1 MANFYPTL
9 SGSLPVLATLLFLAS
24 HVSPQINSRTS
35 LTIDNVIDPE
45 SSSVS
50 SSSGLFFEAEE
61 NGAGPF
67 NGGHRTAQTGGTTM
81 AFVFDVTGSMFDD
94 LQQVIEGAERI
105 LDSNLK
111 RRDTPLKNFAL
122 VPFHDPEIQE
132 ITITEDPDY
141 FQQKLKDLYVQGG
154 GDCPEKSITAIY
166 HALNISL
173 PGSFIYVFTD
183 ARSNDYE
190 LTNEVLKLIQE
201 KESQVVFVMTGDC
214 GNQSHPGFQAYEQIA
229 ATSSGQVFMLNKS
242 DVDLVLRFV
251 EISLQ
256 SRKVNLL
263 STDYE
268 HGATQVHQVPI
279 DTRINQITISVSGD
293 SRNVTF
299 RDPRGRDI
307 PLINSQRYNGGQQYL
322 EELLTLENVYVV
334 GMVEPSPGT
343 YELITNSREEHT
355 VRVTAISLLDF
366 AFGFARN
373 PTSDLNNTF
382 HRPIRGV
389 PSNLMI
395 EALHLNPPGILEKVE
410 FLNLRGETIF
420 ETRLT
425 QSTENPDLYIA
436 PRTIPPDSYF
446 HIRVSGIDSMN
457 FRFQRLSKAAISPL
471 IPDPPTTFMPRRT
484 PGYYGMD
491 AILTC
496 DVESMIPFTV
506 RWMRRG
512 TPLDG
517 PIEFSETGSATW
529 TIKNSD
535 SRIEG
540 VYSCIAENEEGSAR
554 SETYLDITEPPPV
567 IARPYNTSVL
577 PGSDGVMSC
586 FISSTVEY
594 NITWDK
600 PNTLVSLQGHNRVS
614 LMNNGSLV
622 IQDVHPGDAGSYRC
636 RAWNEGGVTEEHV
649 YLYVQERPQINA
661 YQGNVTFTSS
671 QNITLRCSANGYPH
685 PELRWLKDGQELPI
699 VPGTRRGEIIH
710 QIFNASREDQGI
722 YTCLASNTAGS
733 DLLNVYV
740 SYHEPPRIQMTQY
753 RYLTPPSQKATLSC
767 PTSGVP
773 PPEITWFKGDRDLT
787 RVTYTRI
794 WPNGDLDIMGVQ
806 DSDSGSYTCYA
817 TNEAGVVSETVH
829 LEVGSSPII
838 LQPPIDLGVNY
849 GMNVSVTCI
858 AMGHPPPAVTWRKV
872 GQSHLDINPR
882 ITMTEDGNLFI
893 RDMQV
898 EDSGTYVCVA
908 HNEHGSTEASAQ
920 LRITNLIQPQI
931 SATSQEEVV
940 VVEDDVVVRCN
951 VISGNPPP
959 TVTWFHSSERLYPEY
974 SPRLELFPDGSLGI
988 RGAVMSDAGNYTC
1001 VAENAIGNDTKITRI
1016 RVHNPPSISGT
1027 ETSYT
1032 VIHHESVT
1040 LLCPAA
1046 GHPPPL
1052 IEWIKNG
1059 QTIPNLGL
1067 HQSALTL
1074 SYVTEQDA
1082 GTYICRVSNLAGF
1095 SEIEITL
1102 FILVPPAHEGVETT
1116 GVVNVTQGDSVTLP
1130 CNVRGTPPPQISWF
1144 KDNLPLPEAG
1154 RNFYVNTDGGLVIQQ
1169 MSVAEEGQYRCVAS
1183 NIAGNVSKDVRI
1195 TILVPPSIEPGNT
1208 EYAVVAGGSIILSCE
1223 AYGIPM
1229 PEVVWQKDGAQLSI
1243 ATRNVRILDLGS
1255 LQIDVT
1261 SEEHTGTYTCLVT
1274 NEAGSTNRLITLS
1287 VIVPPRIFDGQTQ
1300 YTVVQGQAIIL
1311 HCPATGTPPPTI
1323 TWSKEG
1329 IAIPLNDPHYDVDE
1343 IAGTLTMFGVLPTD
1357 FGTYKCVVR
1366 NDGGSV
1372 YKDITLSVHVAPV
1385 IEEAVEET
1393 FSITIGQ
1400 TVSLPCEVTGTP
1412 PPIVTWY
1419 KSGNPIS
1426 VTSSMVIT
1434 QDSLDIYSTRP
1445 FDTGIYQC
1453 VASNVAGNVTRNF
1466 RLIVMIP
1473 PSIQD
1478 GPATRTT
1485 EVGAHIELECRAD
1498 GIPLPDIT
1506 WYKDGEPLGTYNDPR
1521 LRKTAFGTLQIVNV
1535 DQEDSGEY
1543 ACYVSN
1549 DAGKAS
1555 KFVTLTVN
1563 LAPILLDS
1571 PDSYTSLIR
1580 NPVTLQCLAA
1590 GFPPPDVTWLKNGAP
1605 LNQED
1610 VRYYI
1615 TPSNSLLI
1623 ASTMREDSGI
1633 YTCNVSNTAGS
1644 QYKHMELTV
1653 YLPPTSINSGDTSYD
1668 VTLNNPVSLPCE
1680 VQSYPPP
1687 TITWLKDGRV
1697 IPYTNS
1703 HYRIQPSSLDIPMA
1717 VVRDSGVYTCIATN
1731 IVGNISRN
1739 YQINVQVP
1747 PYISPGPDTITAY
1760 LGQNVTLPC
1769 DSIGVPTP
1777 MTMWDKSGLQLNYD
1791 NPRFHKL
1798 DEGSLII
1805 SDVRELD
1812 AAAYYCLVVNQA
1824 GADTRRITLTVKDAP
1839 RIINELPE
1847 VMEQIMNTEVRIPCQ
1862 ATGTP
1867 RPQVSWF
1874 KDGRPIEQLR
1884 GYTVLGDNTLLISS
1898 LQPYDNGRY
1907 ECRAQSESGFDSIDV
1922 FIDTQVR
1929 PHIAGENTPDDPVVV
1944 FTEEDQ
1950 TVILECNVTDS
1961 HPPAEVTWYQNG
1973 QAILARADIG
1983 IHFETGDT
1991 SLRLPYLRPEDA
2003 GHYHC
2008 EATNGQGSSQRH
2020 FSVEVHVGP
2029 VIRNRRQEQVTV
2041 QVGHSVTI
2049 HCEAS
2054 GVPDARILWMFGD
2067 IAISSQNSRYHIAS
2081 NGSLHLREV
2090 QVIDSGVFTCIA
2102 KNSAGNDTRVVNI
2115 NVIVPPSI
2123 NDGTSDIVRTLS
2135 SSVILPCESAGV
2147 PFPEITWYKNGA
2159 PLNLSNPNLEKL
2171 FSGSLRIRSVEEEDS
2186 GVYRC
2191 VAVNQAGHDYKMLTL
2206 WIHTPPSL
2214 QPDASRNV
2222 STGVDEKVII
2232 PCNIS
2237 GSPKPQYRWLK
2248 NNREL
2253 LMNYGKMELLE
2264 DGSLMIR
2271 DVESIDR
2278 GSYTCEATNAVGVLS
2293 RDIRLEVSVAPKIT
2307 GSKTPVEYPVGQYD
2321 SIELQCMVTDAFP
2334 PPIIKWYKGD
2344 ETLTGQEEA
2353 VTIKDQGITLEI
2365 GSVNIA
2371 NAGEYYCTATND
2383 AGMASMNWT
2392 IDVQVTPSILNGQDE
2407 YLTTVQ
2413 NIDITLLCE
2422 AEGNPTPTI
2431 TWERDNKPLELRD
2444 SHYLIGEDGSLRITA
2459 PQHTDS
2465 GGYVCVASNNI
2476 GYAIKNFHLVVK
2488 IPPKTSTQQE
2498 VVTIGL
2504 RQSVTLRC
2512 QAAGFPAP
2520 TISWRKDNLPIP
2532 LSTRAFS
2539 ISSNGGSLTINST
2552 REGDSGIYSC
2562 IASNEV
2568 GEQSLDILLKVQE
2581 PPIILGEL
2589 EVNRMQHVQLV
2600 EGDDI
2605 ELPCPTTGYPKP
2617 RVAWFRDNRILSP
2630 PEYKIK
2636 DDGTLVIP
2644 GAMPFDAGVYTCS
2657 AVNEAGNSSI
2667 SINVTVMV
2675 PPLLVDAY
2683 RPVDIIV
2690 ILNNPARL
2698 YCEIDI
2704 SIPMASIVWQKD
2716 GISLREDSNIRI
2728 SRDGQILEINQVQV
2742 NNEGR
2747 YTCIA
2752 TNNAGNATKF
2762 FGLTVHVPPIFPD
2775 GNPVNPMMMSI
2786 NEDDSTQLGCHAS
2799 GYPPPTI
2806 RWYKDGRLVTHN
2818 EPGVA
2823 VSNSGEVLRINRV
2836 NRIHAG
2842 QFTCVASSIVGNIS
2856 KSYVLNVRV
2865 RPEIE
2870 GAEFPHNVS
2879 VVNNMGI
2886 ELRCPTVA
2894 IPVPEIVW
2902 YKDGHRLH
2910 PFQSGVLISPDGTT
2924 LRIPNAQLHDE
2935 GVYQCVATNVAG
2947 EEMKLFNLQIDVPP
2961 VIVSREPNQIAVIAG
2976 GSTTIDCES
2985 YGVPK
2990 PTVTWTKN
2998 NAFISPASIRYDIDP
3013 AGLLHIATVTV
3024 ADEGVF
3030 ECFVSNSAGNVTRR
3044 IDLQVQVQ
3052 PTITP
3057 GRGRVTTQIGQSVR
3071 LFCDATGVPTP
3082 EILWQKDGQRVSPM
3096 EGFLIISDGMLQIND
3111 AQPSDAGRYDCIAK
3125 NGAGADV
3132 FKVILEVHEPP
3143 QIAETTKTYEIR
3155 VDASVELECRVG
3167 GIPKPNIR
3175 WLFNGR
3181 ELGAQS
3187 LKLAN
3192 GNLKI
3197 PVVRAEDSGA
3207 YTCLAQ
3213 NDAGFAQAERILVV
3227 LDVPRLP
3234 RPPREQSEMTISVNR
3249 RAVLTCPADGYPPP
3263 EVTWRKDGILV
3274 EPAGRITMTENH
3286 ELIIDRVQ
3294 ESDSGTYTCVA
3305 TNSIGSNRLNFYLTV
3320 QVAPTFTHF
3329 PNDVELAAGN
3339 RLELICEAIGVPM
3352 PDIAWLVNGTEMI
3365 PNPPTFDGRSV
3376 LAIGNVQKSDSGT
3389 YMCRAE
3395 NILGVRTAI
3404 TAVRVRVPPRIHR
3417 IPSDTTLT
3425 LGERA
3430 VLNCA
3435 VNGDPKPEVTWLKN
3449 NRPVALTDTMQ
3460 QSSDGSL
3467 IIAPTAIS
3475 DAGFYKC
3482 QALNLYGLDEVSYH
3496 LEIQSRPMFV
3506 VEPQNTTVSHGENVL
3521 LDCIAQGEPEP
3532 SMRWQKE
3539 GFRVLPV
3546 GRVAIL
3552 PNNTLKIVAAQ
3563 LTDSGAYMCL
3573 AENQM
3578 GRAVMTIHLTV
3589 MVHGGWSEWT
3599 EWGQCSKT
3607 CGRGMRI
3614 RTRRCDS
3621 PSPAHNGLQCTG
3633 PEVEQNSCHMDSCP
3647 IHGRW
3652 GEWQPFEECSVSC
3665 GFGVRVRR
3673 RFCDNPPVQYRG
3685 RDCEGEGVQQDE
3697 CFAGECPV
3705 DGGWGPW
3712 SSWQL
3717 CDRTCG
3723 NGNTIRERICNN
3735 PEPRYGGRDCS
3746 GLSRETR
3753 ACNVRPCPVDGV
3765 WGSWS
3770 IWSTCTVSCGGG
3782 QQTRTRTCTG
3792 PLHGGQPCEGR
3803 SEQTIRCNAE
3813 QCPVHGN
3820 WSDWDVWG
3828 ICSAMCGG
3836 GIRQRFRSCT
3846 KPAPSPTGRPCVGD
3860 SIDTEPCNQQPCQ
3873 VDGKWTPWSPWSE
3886 CSETCGESSRRKT
3899 RECTNPAPAHGGRPC
3914 IGAAELIQACHT
3926 PPCIVGPRTA
3936 VAMVTGS
3943 INGQTLNGQLF
3954 ANISVDNAGYT
3965 MVSASMDNVPK
3976 DIGNVMRMLISLISP
3991 VYWTSAYE
3999 RDNTANGFSVTEGNF
4014 ERQTQVR
4021 FWSGEELTMGMHSLG
4036 VDENGVLQLTI
4047 LLTGDT
4053 PEIFPEDQVITRN
4066 YREDYIQT
4074 GPGEIYGKSSRHVT
4088 IDGTAL
4094 LYAWNHTILYDDAGS
4109 QMPYLVQTLNTEGA
4123 TVEYNPVDG
4132 SLTYTIRVYFTRG
4145 EPRNRCPSGFLLDPS
4160 GPYCRDINECL
4171 QRNTCSHFCQN
4182 YYGGHVCA
4190 CPTGF
4195 RLNRFNER
4203 TCDDI
4208 DECRYNNGNCP
4219 SSEECQNTEGSFRCV
4234 QHCTRGTRRI
4244 PGTTSCGDINECQES
4259 PNICSHQC
4267 SNTQGSYQC
4276 YCNKGYRL
4284 RGKNQC
4290 EDVNE
4295 CEEHNPCQINQD
4307 CINQQGR
4314 YRCITVCQQGFEKAR
4329 NGSCIDI
4336 NECRTNR
4343 HECAA
4348 TQTCMNSMG
4357 SYACLCPRGFRAE
4370 GRRCNDI
4377 NECANRPC
4385 TYQCRNLQGDYEC
4398 ICSPGMMR
4406 APDRKTCIGY
4416 EQKVEPPT
4424 VLDCMNGWRRVA
4436 GRCVD
4441 VNECQLAHP
4450 CRYRC
4455 VNTEGSFMCECPP
4468 GYRLSA
4474 DRVSCDD
4481 INECVEH
4488 NIQCG
4493 GNDLCFNRQGNY
4505 SCLET
4510 SCPQY
4515 YERERFTGYCVRS
4528 CPATLTRSEL
4538 QLCESLPGTIQFRTL
4553 ALLTDTSAGRDLLRL
4568 RVVRSDGTYH
4578 TNTYFSIENTQ
4589 VPFNIRTESSGRGV
4603 LSTRLNL
4610 QEPRDY
4616 VIKVRAQGFSGSH
4629 ISTHVE
4635 LDNVFHIHV
4644 SVSQFPYSNS

>member
-1 MANFYPTL
+1 MADFYPSL
-9 SGSLPVLATLLFLAS
+9 SGWLAVLVSLLFLAPD
-24 HVSPQINSRTS
+24 VFPQIHRTS
-35 LTIDNVIDPE
+35 LTIDNVVEYSD
-45 SSSVS
+45 SSFS

-61 NGAGPF
+61 NEAGQ
-67 NGGHRTAQTGGTTM
+67 NHAGGGHRTAQNGGTTM

-94 LQQVIEGAERI
+94 LQQVIEGAEQ
-105 LDSNLK
+105 
-111 RRDTPLKNFAL
+111 
-122 VPFHDPEIQE
+122 IQE

-141 FQQKLKDLYVQGG
+141 FQKKLKDLYVQGG

-166 HALNISL
+166 HALNISE

-251 EISLQ
+251 EVSLQ

-268 HGATQVHQVPI
+268 HGATQVHRVPI
-279 DTRINQITISVSGD
+279 DSRIRQITISVSGD
-293 SRNVTF
+293 NRNVTL
-299 RDPRGRDI
+299 RDPNGRDI
-307 PLINSQRYNGGQQYL
+307 PLINSVRFQSGQQYL

-334 GMVEPSPGT
+334 GMVEPVPGY
-343 YELITNSREEHT
+343 YELITNSRDEHT

-373 PTSDLNNTF
+373 PTADLNDTF

-389 PSNLMI
+389 SSNLMI
-395 EALHLNPPGILEKVE
+395 EALHLNPPGVLEKVE

-425 QSTENPDLYIA
+425 QSTENPDIYIA
-436 PRTIPPDSYF
+436 PSTIPPDSYF
-446 HIRVSGIDSMN
+446 HIRVSGIDSRN

-471 IPDPPTTFMPRRT
+471 VPDPPTTYMPRRT
-484 PGYYGMD
+484 PGYYGMN
-491 AILTC
+491 AVLTC
-496 DVESMIPFTV
+496 QIESMVPFSV
-506 RWMRRG
+506 QWMKRG

-517 PIEFSETGSATW
+517 PIDFSESGQATW
-529 TIKNSD
+529 TIENAD

-540 VYSCIAENEEGSAR
+540 VYSCIAINEEGSSR

-567 IARPYNTSVL
+567 IARTFNVSVL
-577 PGSDGVMSC
+577 PGSDAVMSC

-600 PNTLVSLQGHNRVS
+600 PNTLVSLQGHNRVR
-614 LMNNGSLV
+614 LMANGSLV
-622 IQDVHPGDAGSYRC
+622 IEDVHPGDAGSYRC

-649 YLYVQERPQINA
+649 FLYVQELPQINA
-661 YQGNVTFTSS
+661 YQGNVTFMSS
-671 QNITLRCSANGYPH
+671 ENITLRCSADGYPL
-685 PELRWLKDGQELPI
+685 PELRWLRDGQELPI
-699 VPGTRRGEIIH
+699 EPGPRRGEIVHRIV
-710 QIFNASREDQGI
+710 NASSSSQGV
-722 YTCLASNTAGS
+722 YTCVASNTAGS

-740 SYHEPPRIQMTQY
+740 TYQEPPRIKMTQY

-767 PTSGVP
+767 PTNGIP
-773 PPEITWFKGDRDLT
+773 PPEITWFKGERDLS

-806 DSDSGSYTCYA
+806 DSDSGSYTCMA
-817 TNEAGVVSETVH
+817 SNDAGFDTETVH

-858 AMGHPPPAVTWRKV
+858 AMGHPAPTVTWRKV
-872 GQSHLDINPR
+872 GQSHLAANPR
-882 ITMTEDGNLFI
+882 ITMNEEGNLFI

-908 HNEHGSTEASAQ
+908 HNEHGSTESSAQ

-940 VVEDDVVVRCN
+940 LVEADVVVRCN
-951 VISGNPPP
+951 VIAGNPPP
-959 TVTWFHSSERLYPEY
+959 TVTWYHSKERLYPEY
-974 SPRLELFPDGSLGI
+974 SPRLDIFPDGSLGI
-988 RGAVMSDAGNYTC
+988 RGVVMSDAGNYTC
-1001 VAENAIGNDTKITRI
+1001 VAENAIGNDTRTTHVK
-1016 RVHNPPSISGT
+1016 VHDKPSIT
-1027 ETSYT
+1027 PTNTSYT
-1032 VIHHESVT
+1032 VVHHESVT
-1040 LLCPAA
+1040 LLCPAE
-1046 GHPPPL
+1046 GYPPPV

-1059 QTIPNLGL
+1059 QTVPNLGI

-1074 SYVTEQDA
+1074 NYVTEQDA
-1082 GTYICRVSNLAGF
+1082 GTYICRVSNVAGV

-1102 FILVPPAHEGVETT
+1102 FILVPPVRVGVETT
-1116 GVVNVTQGDSVTLP
+1116 GVINVTQGDSVTLP
-1130 CNVRGTPPPQISWF
+1130 CNVRANPPPQITWF
-1144 KDNLPLPEAG
+1144 KDDLPLPDSG
-1154 RNFYVNTDGGLVIQQ
+1154 RNFYVNPDGGLVIQQ
-1169 MSVAEEGQYRCVAS
+1169 MSMAEEGQYRCVAT
-1183 NIAGNVSKDVRI
+1183 NIAGNVTKDVRI

-1208 EYAVVAGGSIILSCE
+1208 EYEVVAGGSVILSCE

-1229 PEVVWQKDGAQLSI
+1229 PEVVWQKDGVQLPK
-1243 ATRNVRILDLGS
+1243 ATRNARILEEGS
-1255 LQIDVT
+1255 LQIDIT
-1261 SEEHTGTYTCLVT
+1261 SEDHTGTYTCVVT
-1274 NEAGSTNRLITLS
+1274 NDAGETNRFITLS
-1287 VIVPPRIFDGQTQ
+1287 IIVPPIILDGQIQ
-1300 YTVVQGQAIIL
+1300 YTVVTGQAITL
-1311 HCPATGTPPPTI
+1311 HCPASGTPPPTI
-1323 TWSKEG
+1323 TWSREG
-1329 IAIPLNDPHYDVDE
+1329 VPIPLNDPHYDVDD
-1343 IAGTLTMFGVLPTD
+1343 IAGTLTMYGVEPTD
-1357 FGTYKCVVR
+1357 FGTYKCVVQ
-1366 NDGGSV
+1366 NEGGSV
-1372 YKDITLSVHVAPV
+1372 TKDINLSVHVPPD
-1385 IEEAVEET
+1385 IEEVVEET
-1393 FSITIGQ
+1393 FSIVVGE
-1400 TVSLPCEVTGTP
+1400 TVSLPCEVRGNP
-1412 PPIVTWY
+1412 PPMVTWY

-1426 VTSSMVIT
+1426 VSNSMVIT
-1434 QDSLDIYSTRP
+1434 RDSLDIYRARP

-1453 VASNVAGNVTRNF
+1453 VASNIAGNSTRNF
-1466 RLIVMIP
+1466 RLVVMIP
-1473 PSIQD
+1473 PSIQQ
-1478 GPATRTT
+1478 GPPTRTT
-1485 EVGAHIELECRAD
+1485 EVGSHVELECRAD

-1506 WYKDGEPLGTYNDPR
+1506 WYKDGQPLDTFNDPR
-1521 LRKTAFGTLQIVNV
+1521 FRQSAFGTLQILNV
-1535 DQEDSGEY
+1535 DQQDSGEY

-1571 PDSYTSLIR
+1571 PDAYTSLIR

-1590 GFPPPDVTWLKNGAP
+1590 GFPPPEVTWLKNGAP
-1605 LNQED
+1605 LDPED
-1610 VRYYI
+1610 IRYYV

-1623 ASTMREDSGI
+1623 ASTIREDSGI
-1633 YTCNVSNTAGS
+1633 YTCNVTNTAGY

-1653 YLPPTSINSGDTSYD
+1653 YVPPTSITAGDTSYD
-1668 VTLNNPVSLPCE
+1668 VTLNNPVSLPCVVE
-1680 VQSYPPP
+1680 SYPPP
-1687 TITWLKDGRV
+1687 MITWLKDGRV
-1697 IPYTNS
+1697 IPYTNA
-1703 HYRIQPSSLDIPMA
+1703 HYRIQESSLDIPMA
-1717 VVRDSGVYTCIATN
+1717 VVRDSGVYTCIASN
-1731 IVGNISRN
+1731 IVGNISRS
-1739 YQINVQVP
+1739 YEINVQVP

-1760 LGQNVTLPC
+1760 LGQNATLPC
-1769 DSIGVPTP
+1769 DSIGVPSP
-1777 MTMWDKSGLQLNYD
+1777 MTMWDKGGLQLNYGD
-1791 NPRFHKL
+1791 SHFHKL
-1798 DEGSLII
+1798 EEGSLII

-1812 AAAYYCLVVNQA
+1812 AGVYFCLVVNQA
-1824 GADTRRITLTVKDAP
+1824 GSDTRKITLTVKDPP
-1839 RIINELPE
+1839 RIINELPD
-1847 VMEQIMNTEVRIPCQ
+1847 VMEQMMNTEVRIACQ

-1867 RPQVSWF
+1867 RPRIRWF
-1874 KDGRPIEQLR
+1874 KDGQPIEQLR

-1907 ECRAQSESGFDSIDV
+1907 ECIAESDSGFDSIDV

-1929 PHIAGENTPDDPVVV
+1929 PHIAGENTPDDPVIV
-1944 FTEEDQ
+1944 FTEEYQ
-1950 TVILECNVTDS
+1950 NVILECNVTDS
-1961 HPPAEVTWYQNG
+1961 HPPAEVTWYKNG
-1973 QAILARADIG
+1973 QAILDRSDIG
-1983 IHFETGDT
+1983 IHFDLGDT
-1991 SLRLPYLRPEDA
+1991 SLRLPYLSPEDA

-2008 EATNGQGSSQRH
+2008 EATNGQGSSRRH
-2020 FSVEVHVGP
+2020 FSLEVHVAP
-2029 VIRNRRQEQVTV
+2029 LIRNRREEILTV
-2041 QVGHSVTI
+2041 QVGHSI
-2049 HCEAS
+2049 AIRCEAS
-2054 GVPDARILWMFGD
+2054 GVPDARIVWMFGN
-2067 IAISSQNSRYHIAS
+2067 IPISSQNSRYQIS
-2081 NGSLHLREV
+2081 VNGSLHLREV

-2102 KNSAGNDTRVVNI
+2102 KNSAGNDSRVVTV

-2123 NDGTSDIVRTLS
+2123 NDGPSDIVRTLS

-2159 PLNLSNPNLEKL
+2159 PLNLSNPNLEQL
-2171 FSGSLRIRSVEEEDS
+2171 FSGSLRIRSVEELDS
-2186 GVYRC
+2186 GHYRC
-2191 VAVNQAGHDYKMLTL
+2191 VAVNQAGHDHKTLTL
-2206 WIHTPPSL
+2206 WIHTPPSI
-2214 QPDASRNV
+2214 QPDASGNV
-2222 STGVDEKVII
+2222 STGVDENVII

-2248 NNREL
+2248 NNREVP
-2253 LMNYGKMELLE
+2253 MNYGKMELLE

-2293 RDIRLEVSVAPKIT
+2293 REVRLDVSVAPKIP

-2334 PPIIKWYKGD
+2334 PPIITWYKGD
-2344 ETLTGQEEA
+2344 MMLTGLEEA

-2383 AGMASMNWT
+2383 AGTASMQWT

-2407 YLTTVQ
+2407 YLTTTQDV
-2413 NIDITLLCE
+2413 DITLYCE
-2422 AEGNPTPTI
+2422 VEGNPQPTV
-2431 TWERDNKPLELRD
+2431 TWERDNKPLEVLED
-2444 SHYLIGEDGSLRITA
+2444 HYMIGEDGSLRIVA

-2465 GGYVCVASNNI
+2465 GGYVCVATNNV

-2488 IPPKTSTQQE
+2488 IPPNISTQQE
-2498 VVTIGL
+2498 IVTIGPH
-2504 RQSVTLRC
+2504 QSVTLRC
-2512 QAAGFPAP
+2512 RATGFPGP
-2520 TISWRKDNLPIP
+2520 TISWRKDNIPI
-2532 LSTRAFS
+2532 LFSTQSFS
-2539 ISSNGGSLTINST
+2539 ISSDGGSLTINST

-2562 IASNEV
+2562 VANNEV
-2568 GEQSLDILLKVQE
+2568 GERSLDILLKVQE
-2581 PPIILGEL
+2581 PPSILRAPHKTGPL
-2589 EVNRMQHVQLV
+2589 HVQLV

-2605 ELPCPTTGYPKP
+2605 ELHCPTTGTPTP

-2630 PEYKIK
+2630 PDYKIR

-2644 GAMPFDAGVYTCS
+2644 GAMPFDAGVYTCR
-2657 AVNEAGNSSI
+2657 AVNVAGNTSLT
-2667 SINVTVMV
+2667 INVTVMV
-2675 PPLLVDAY
+2675 PPVIVDAY
-2683 RPVDIIV
+2683 RPIDIV
-2690 ILNNPARL
+2690 VVLNNPARL
-2698 YCEIDI
+2698 YCTIDI
-2704 SIPMASIVWQKD
+2704 SIPMATIIWQKD
-2716 GISLREDSNIRI
+2716 GIPLREDANIRI
-2728 SRDGQILEINQVQV
+2728 SPNGQILEISQVQV

-2752 TNNAGNATKF
+2752 TNNAGNSTKF
-2762 FGLTVHVPPIFPD
+2762 FGLTVHVPPNFPD
-2775 GNPVNPMMMSI
+2775 GSPLGPTLMSI
-2786 NEDDSTQLGCHAS
+2786 NEKDSTQLSCHAS
-2799 GYPPPTI
+2799 GDPPPTI

-2823 VSNSGEVLRINRV
+2823 VLSSGEVLRINRV

-2842 QFTCVASSIVGNIS
+2842 EFTCVASSVVGNISKSYVLNVRGKLEQQVLRINRVNRIHAGEFTCVASSVVGNIS

-2865 RPEIE
+2865 SPEIE

-2879 VVNNMGI
+2879 VINNMGI
-2886 ELRCPTVA
+2886 ELSCPTVA

-2935 GVYQCVATNVAG
+2935 GMYQCVATNIAG
-2947 EEMKLFNLQIDVPP
+2947 DQTKLFNLFIDVPP
-2961 VIVSREPNQIAVIAG
+2961 VILSREPNQIAVIAG
-2976 GSTTIDCES
+2976 GSATIDCES

-3030 ECFVSNSAGNVTRR
+3030 ECFVSNSAGNLTRR

-3057 GRGRVTTQIGQSVR
+3057 GRGRVTTRIGQSVR

-3096 EGFLIISDGMLQIND
+3096 EGFIIISDGMLQIND

-3132 FKVILEVHEPP
+3132 FKVILEVQEPP
-3143 QIAETTKTYEIR
+3143 RIVQTNNTYEAR
-3155 VDASVELECRVG
+3155 VDRSVELECRVSG
-3167 GIPKPNIR
+3167 TPKPSIR

-3181 ELGAQS
+3181 DISGDQS
-3187 LKLAN
+3187 LTLAN

-3197 PVVRAEDSGA
+3197 PVVRAEDRGS

-3213 NDAGFAQAERILVV
+3213 NDAGFDQVELLLVV
-3227 LDVPRLP
+3227 LDRPSIPRLP
-3234 RPPREQSEMTISVNR
+3234 LELSQMTISVNR

-3263 EVTWRKDGILV
+3263 VVSWRKDGVLI
-3274 EPAGRITMTENH
+3274 EPTGRITMTESH

-3294 ESDSGTYTCVA
+3294 EIDSGTYTCVA
-3305 TNSIGSNRLNFYLTV
+3305 ENSIGSNRLNFYLTV

-3339 RLELICEAIGVPM
+3339 RLELICEAVGVPM
-3352 PDIAWLVNGTEMI
+3352 PDITWLVNGTELI
-3365 PNPPTFDGRSV
+3365 P
-3376 LAIGNVQKSDSGT
+3376 
-3389 YMCRAE
+3389 M
-3395 NILGVRTAI
+3395 
-3404 TAVRVRVPPRIHR
+3404 PPRI
-3417 IPSDTTLT
+3417 IPVPSDTTLT

-3430 VLNCA
+3430 ILTCA
-3435 VNGDPKPEVTWLKN
+3435 TEGDPRPEVTWLKD
-3449 NRPVALTDTMQ
+3449 NRPVALSDSMQ
-3460 QSSDGSL
+3460 QTSDGSL

-3475 DAGFYKC
+3475 DAGHYRC
-3482 QALNLYGLDEVSYH
+3482 QALNLYGHDEISYQ
-3496 LEIQSRPMFV
+3496 LQIQSRPMFT

-3521 LDCIAQGEPEP
+3521 LDCVAQGEPEP
-3532 SMRWQKE
+3532 FMRWQKE

-3573 AENQM
+3573 ARNLM
-3578 GRAVMTIHLTV
+3578 GQAVMTIYLTV

-3599 EWGQCSKT
+3599 DWGQCSKT

-3621 PSPAHNGLQCTG
+3621 PSPANNGLQCTG
-3633 PEVEQNSCHMDSCP
+3633 PEVEQNSCHLESCP

-3652 GEWQPFEECSVSC
+3652 GEWQPWEECSSSC

-3685 RDCEGEGVQQDE
+3685 RDCEGEGIQQDQ
-3697 CFAGECPV
+3697 CFTGECPV

-3735 PEPRYGGRDCS
+3735 PEPRHGGRDCS

-3765 WGSWS
+3765 FGSWS

-3782 QQTRTRTCTG
+3782 QQSRTRICTG

-3803 SEQTIRCNAE
+3803 TDQTIRCNTE

-3828 ICSAMCGG
+3828 VCSTMCGG

-3846 KPAPSPTGRPCVGD
+3846 KPAPSPTGRPCVGE
-3860 SIDTEPCNQQPCQ
+3860 SVDTEPCNQQPCA
-3873 VDGKWTPWSPWSE
+3873 VDGKWTHWSQWSE
-3886 CSETCGESSRRKT
+3886 CSQTCGESQRRKT
-3899 RECTNPAPAHGGRPC
+3899 RECNNPAPAHGGRPC
-3914 IGAAELIQACHT
+3914 IGVAELIQTCHT

-3943 INGQTLNGQLF
+3943 INGETLNGQLF

-3965 MVSASMDNVPK
+3965 MVTANMDNVPEN
-3976 DIGNVMRMLISLISP
+3976 IGNVMRMLISLISP

-4014 ERQTQVR
+4014 ERQTQVS
-4021 FWSGEELTMGMHSLG
+4021 FWSGEQLTMGMHSLG

-4047 LLTGDT
+4047 LLTGET
-4053 PEIFPEDQVITRN
+4053 PEILPEEQVITRN
-4066 YREDYIQT
+4066 YRENYIQT
-4074 GPGEIYGKSSRHVT
+4074 GPGEVYGQSSRLIT
-4088 IDGTAL
+4088 IDGAPL
-4094 LYAWNHTILYDDAGS
+4094 LYAWNHTIFYEDAGS
-4109 QMPYLVQTLNTEGA
+4109 QMPFLVQTLNTEGA
-4123 TVEYNPVDG
+4123 TVEYNPSDG

-4145 EPRNRCPSGFLLDPS
+4145 EPRNRCPQGFSLDPT
-4160 GPYCRDINECL
+4160 GPYCRDVNECL

-4182 YYGGHVCA
+4182 FYGGHVCA
-4190 CPTGF
+4190 CPTGY

-4208 DECRYNNGNCP
+4208 DECRYRNGDCP
-4219 SSEECQNTEGSFRCV
+4219 PTEECQNTEGSFRCV
-4234 QHCTRGTRRI
+4234 QHCNRGLRRI
-4244 PGTTSCGDINECQES
+4244 PGTTICGDINECQES
-4259 PNICSHQC
+4259 PNICSHLC

-4276 YCNKGYRL
+4276 TCRKGYRL
-4284 RGKNQC
+4284 RGKRECIDVDECQERNPCRINQ
-4290 EDVNE
+4290 E
-4295 CEEHNPCQINQD
+4295 CENR
-4307 CINQQGR
+4307 QGH
-4314 YRCITVCQQGFEKAR
+4314 YRCITVCPQGFERAR
-4329 NGSCIDI
+4329 NGTCIDI
-4336 NECRTNR
+4336 DECSSNR
-4343 HECAA
+4343 HQCSQI
-4348 TQTCMNSMG
+4348 QTCANSVG
-4357 SYACLCPRGFRAE
+4357 SYECLCPRGFRAE
-4370 GRRCNDI
+4370 GRRCIDV
-4377 NECANRPC
+4377 NECLTRPC

-4398 ICSPGMMR
+4398 LCSPGMTRM
-4406 APDRKTCIGY
+4406 PDRKTCIGL
-4416 EQKVEPPT
+4416 EERSIDPPT
-4424 VLDCMNGWRRVA
+4424 ILDCQNGWRRV
-4436 GRCVD
+4436 GRRCVD

-4455 VNTEGSFMCECPP
+4455 INTEGSFRCECPP
-4468 GYRLSA
+4468 GYNLAA

-4481 INECVEH
+4481 INECMDYRYNV
-4488 NIQCG
+4488 NCG
-4493 GNDLCFNRQGNY
+4493 RNKICFNRQGNY
-4505 SCLET
+4505 SCLDT

-4515 YERERFTGYCVRS
+4515 YEKQRYTGYCIRS
-4528 CPATLTRSEL
+4528 CPASLSRAEL
-4538 QLCESLPGTIQFRTL
+4538 SLCESLPGSIQFKTI
-4553 ALLTDTSAGRDLLRL
+4553 ALLTDTDSGRDLLRL
-4568 RVVRSDGTYH
+4568 RVKRTDGTVH

-4589 VPFNIRTESSGRGV
+4589 VPFIIRTEANGAGV
-4603 LSTRLNL
+4603 ISTKEPLL
-4610 QEPRDY
+4610 EPRDY
-4616 VIKVRAQGFSGSH
+4616 VIKVRAQGFSGSQV
-4629 ISTHVE
+4629 STHVE
-4635 LDNVFHIHV
+4635 LDKVYHIHV